1 MKTGKY
7 YEIFKT
13 RLNMQSSSAVSTNHN
28 SRPRLIKKLFLVAAV
43 LGFFYACT
51 KETATKSSDDC
62 SSTPKSFSIDVN
74 PVIQASCA
82 SSGCHGAGSN
92 SGPGALLTYSQ
103 VFNARSAIRSAVS
116 SGRMPKNRS
125 LTTSE
130 KAKIICWIDS
140 GAPND

>member
-1 MKTGKY
+1 MNT
-7 YEIFKT
+7 
-13 RLNMQSSSAVSTNHN
+13 SSAVSTNHD
-28 SRPRLIKKLFLVAAV
+28 SKPRLIKKLFLIAGV
-43 LGFFYACT
+43 LGCFYACT
-51 KETATKSSDDC
+51 KDTATKSSDDC
-62 SSTPKSFSIDVN
+62 SSTPKSFSTDVN

-82 SSGCHGAGSN
+82 TSGCHGAGSN
-92 SGPGALLTYSQ
+92 SGPGALVTYSQ
-103 VFNARSAIRSAVS
+103 IFNARSAIRSSVS